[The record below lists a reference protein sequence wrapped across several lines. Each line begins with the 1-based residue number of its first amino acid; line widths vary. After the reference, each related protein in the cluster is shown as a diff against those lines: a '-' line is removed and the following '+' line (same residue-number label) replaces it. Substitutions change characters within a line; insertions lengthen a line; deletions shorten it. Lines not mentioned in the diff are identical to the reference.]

1 MCRSDIDA
9 IMDLARKKVDELEEL
24 KENALKSGDTS
35 AFTAAVAMENGIN
48 SLATAIYIKFR

>member
-9 IMDLARKKVDELEEL
+9 IMDLARKKVDELEEF
-24 KENALKSGDTS
+24 KENALKSGDVS

-48 SLATAIYIKFR
+48 SLATAIYMKFR